1 MNADCVIV
9 DANIAFKCLHSGRG
23 DLRERIGPGGHP
35 KFFSPRFLFVELFK
49 HKERLERASGL
60 AETDLLAGLDALLAR
75 DSESRAEFGRLQADA
90 RTAKAALPLVDATQ
104 ATAGEFPAF
113 ARGRLQTK
121 VRQTLGGPAVQK
133 EPDRSL
139 ALGWRW
145 VLGLAATAAV
155 VLLVA
160 LPIFRTPNAPVIQV
174 AMLDTAGA
182 VRGFGYE

>member
-1 MNADCVIV
+1 M
-9 DANIAFKCLHSGRG
+9 
-23 DLRERIGPGGHP
+23 RERIGPGGHP

-60 AETDLLAGLDALLAR
+60 PETDLLAGLDALLAR

-139 ALGWRW
+139 ALGVGIGGNGGGGSAR
-145 VLGLAATAAV
+145 G
-155 VLLVA
+155 VA
-160 LPIFRTPNAPVIQV
+160 NLPHAEC
-174 AMLDTAGA
+174 AGN
-182 VRGFGYE
+182 